1 MKAKL
6 QKKTIIL
13 ISSIIMLFF
22 LYGILVGHYN
32 FFPFEIISDIKNSII
47 PQSESS
53 IRQQIHQDFSEINNL
68 ISFENTNDILTKKE
82 MLIKYIWF
90 DDSLPSTLPVNHTT
104 NISDELSNLK
114 NLDRIDSFTVEME
127 YGMNSISYL
136 FLANNSNNKLIIY
149 HQGDDSQSSGSFD
162 NHSFLEDRKLIQY
175 FLNENYSVLIF
186 SMVGHGMNNEPI
198 VELDNLG
205 DIRLNSHEYF
215 VLLETEKFQPIKFF
229 LEPVIITLNQI
240 DIDYS
245 FDSYDMIG
253 KNEGGWST
261 IVISAL
267 DDRIKNSYAV
277 ASSFPLWMSPN
288 EKNFG
293 GYEHHLPSLY
303 QIANYLELYI
313 MSAYGNE
320 RSLTLFY
327 NEFDPCCFSGD
338 LYQKYPFADVVN
350 PKLKSL
356 DSGEFNV
363 FIDNNQTENIV
374 SDSTLEIINK
384 LLLN

>member
-1 MKAKL
+1 MMAKL

-53 IRQQIHQDFSEINNL
+53 IRKQIHQDFSEINNL

-114 NLDRIDSFTVEME
+114 NLDRIDSFTVEMD

-136 FLANNSNNKLIIY
+136 FLANNSNNKLMIY

-162 NHSFLEDRKLIQY
+162 NHSFEEDRKIIQH
-175 FLNENYSVLIF
+175 FLNANYSVLIF

-198 VELDNLG
+198 VKLDNLG
-205 DIRLNSHEYF
+205 DIRLNSHEHF
-215 VLLETEKFQPIKFF
+215 VLLETEKFKPIKFF

-288 EKNFG
+288 AKNFG
-293 GYEHHLPSLY
+293 GYEHHLPPLY

>member
-1 MKAKL
+1 MMKPK
-6 QKKTIIL
+6 IL
-13 ISSIIMLFF
+13 ISLIFIIILFF
-22 LYGILVGHYN
+22 SYGILVGHYN
-32 FFPFEIISDIKNSII
+32 FFPFDIISDVKNSII
-47 PQSESS
+47 PQSESPP
-53 IRQQIHQDFSEINNL
+53 RKQIHQDFSEIGSL
-68 ISFENTNDILTKKE
+68 ISFKNSYDILNKKE
-82 MLIKYIWF
+82 MLIEYIWSGN
-90 DDSLPSTLPVNHTT
+90 SLPSFLPINYTT
-104 NISDELSNLK
+104 NITDELSNLK
-114 NLDRIDSFTVEME
+114 NLDRIDSFTVEMD

-136 FLANNSNNKLIIY
+136 FLANNSNNKLMIY

-162 NHSFLEDRKLIQY
+162 NHSFEEDRKIIQH
-175 FLNENYSVLIF
+175 FLNANYSVLIF
-186 SMVGHGMNNEPI
+186 SMVGHGMNNEPS

-205 DIRLNSHEYF
+205 NIHLNSHEHF
-215 VLLETEKFQPIKFF
+215 VLLETEKFKPIKFF

-240 DIDYS
+240 DVDYS
-245 FDSYDMIG
+245 FDSYDMVG

-277 ASSFPLWMSPN
+277 ASSFPLWMSPI

-293 GYEHHLPSLY
+293 GYEHHLPSFY
-303 QIANYLELYI
+303 QIANYLELYM

-338 LYQKYPFADVVN
+338 LYEKYPFVDVVK

-356 DSGEFNV
+356 GNGEFNV
-363 FIDNNQTENIV
+363 LIDNNQTENII
-374 SDSTLEIINK
+374 SDSTLEMINK

>member
-53 IRQQIHQDFSEINNL
+53 IRKQIHQDFSEINNL

-114 NLDRIDSFTVEME
+114 NLDRIDSFTVEMD

-149 HQGDDSQSSGSFD
+149 HQGDDSQSSGNFD
-162 NHSFLEDRKLIQY
+162 NHSFEEDRRIIQN

-186 SMVGHGMNNEPI
+186 SMVGHGMNNEP
-198 VELDNLG
+198 ELEFDNLG
-205 DIRLNSHEYF
+205 TIRLNSHEHF

-229 LEPVIITLNQI
+229 LEPVIVTLNQI
-240 DIDYS
+240 DIE
-245 FDSYDMIG
+245 M
-253 KNEGGWST
+253 K
-261 IVISAL
+261 
-267 DDRIKNSYAV
+267 
-277 ASSFPLWMSPN
+277 
-288 EKNFG
+288 
-293 GYEHHLPSLY
+293 
-303 QIANYLELYI
+303 
-313 MSAYGNE
+313 
-320 RSLTLFY
+320 
-327 NEFDPCCFSGD
+327 
-338 LYQKYPFADVVN
+338 VV
-350 PKLKSL
+350 
-356 DSGEFNV
+356 GV
-363 FIDNNQTENIV
+363 
-374 SDSTLEIINK
+374 
-384 LLLN
+384 LLLFLHLITE

>member
-1 MKAKL
+1 MMKSK
-6 QKKTIIL
+6 IL
-13 ISSIIMLFF
+13 ISLIFVILIIFS
-22 LYGILVGHYN
+22 YGIVVGHYHI
-32 FFPFEIISDIKNSII
+32 FPFELMSDLKNSIF

-53 IRQQIHQDFSEINNL
+53 PRKQIHQDFSEIDSL
-68 ISFENTNDILTKKE
+68 ISFKNSSDILNKRE
-82 MLIKYIWF
+82 MLIEYIWSKN
-90 DDSLPSTLPVNHTT
+90 SLPSFLPINYTT
-104 NISDELSNLK
+104 NITDELSNLK
-114 NLDRIDSFTVEME
+114 NLDRIDSFTVEMD

-149 HQGDDSQSSGSFD
+149 HQGDDSQSSVNFD
-162 NHSFLEDRKLIQY
+162 NHSFEEDRKIIQH
-175 FLNENYSVLIF
+175 FLNSNYSVLIF
-186 SMVGHGMNNEPI
+186 SMVGHGMNNEPS
-198 VELDNLG
+198 VEFNNLG
-205 DIRLNSHEYF
+205 NIHLNSHEHF
-215 VLLETEKFQPIKFF
+215 VLLETEKFKPIKFF

-240 DIDYS
+240 DVDYS

-277 ASSFPLWMSPN
+277 ASSFPLWMSPI

-293 GYEHHLPSLY
+293 GYEHHLPSFY

-313 MSAYGNE
+313 MSGYGNE

-338 LYQKYPFADVVN
+338 LYEKYPFADVVK

-356 DSGEFNV
+356 GNGEFNV
-363 FIDNNQTENIV
+363 LIDKNQTENIV
-374 SDSTLEIINK
+374 SDSTLEMINK

>member
-1 MKAKL
+1 M
-6 QKKTIIL
+6 
-13 ISSIIMLFF
+13 
-22 LYGILVGHYN
+22 VGHYN
-32 FFPFEIISDIKNSII
+32 FFPFDIISDVKNSII
-47 PQSESS
+47 PQSESPP
-53 IRQQIHQDFSEINNL
+53 RKQIHQDFSEIGSL
-68 ISFENTNDILTKKE
+68 ISFKNSYDILNKKE
-82 MLIKYIWF
+82 MLIEYIWSGN
-90 DDSLPSTLPVNHTT
+90 SLPSFLPINYTT
-104 NISDELSNLK
+104 NITDELSNLK
-114 NLDRIDSFTVEME
+114 NLDRIDSFTVEMD

-136 FLANNSNNKLIIY
+136 FLANNSNNKLMIY

-162 NHSFLEDRKLIQY
+162 NHSFEEDRKIIQH
-175 FLNENYSVLIF
+175 FLNANYSVLIF

-198 VELDNLG
+198 VKLDNLG
-205 DIRLNSHEYF
+205 DIRLNSHEHF
-215 VLLETEKFQPIKFF
+215 VLLETEKFKPIKFF

-293 GYEHHLPSLY
+293 GYEHHLPPLY

>member
-1 MKAKL
+1 MMAKL

-53 IRQQIHQDFSEINNL
+53 IRKQIHQDFSEINNL

-114 NLDRIDSFTVEME
+114 NLDRIDSFTVEMD

-136 FLANNSNNKLIIY
+136 FLANNSNNKLMIY

-162 NHSFLEDRKLIQY
+162 NHSFEEDRKIIQH
-175 FLNENYSVLIF
+175 FLNANYSVLIF

-198 VELDNLG
+198 VKLDNLG
-205 DIRLNSHEYF
+205 DIRLNSHEHF
-215 VLLETEKFQPIKFF
+215 VLLETEKFKPIKFF

-293 GYEHHLPSLY
+293 GYEHHLPPLY

>member
-1 MKAKL
+1 MMKSK
-6 QKKTIIL
+6 IL
-13 ISSIIMLFF
+13 ISLIFVIVIIFS
-22 LYGILVGHYN
+22 YGIVVGHYQI
-32 FFPFEIISDIKNSII
+32 FPFEIMSDLKNSMF
-47 PQSESS
+47 PQSQSPP
-53 IRQQIHQDFSEINNL
+53 RNQIHQNFSEIGSL
-68 ISFENTNDILTKKE
+68 ISFKNSSDILNKKE
-82 MLIKYIWF
+82 MLIEYIWS
-90 DDSLPSTLPVNHTT
+90 DNSLPSFLPINHTT
-104 NISDELSNLK
+104 NITDELSNLK
-114 NLDRIDSFTVEME
+114 NLDRIDSFTVQMD

-136 FLANNSNNKLIIY
+136 FLANNSNNRLIIY
-149 HQGDDSQSSGSFD
+149 HQGDDSQSSGNFD
-162 NHSFLEDRKLIQY
+162 NHSFEEDRKIIQH
-175 FLNENYSVLIF
+175 FLNANYSVLIF
-186 SMVGHGMNNEPI
+186 SMVGHGMNNEPS

-205 DIRLNSHEYF
+205 NIHLNSHEHF
-215 VLLETEKFQPIKFF
+215 VLLETEKFKPIKFF
-229 LEPVIITLNQI
+229 IEPVIITLNQI

-245 FDSYDMIG
+245 FDSYNMVG

-277 ASSFPLWMSPN
+277 ASSFPLWMSPI

-293 GYEHHLPSLY
+293 GYEHHLPSFY

-320 RSLTLFY
+320 RSITLFY

-338 LYQKYPFADVVN
+338 LYQKYPFADVVK

-356 DSGEFNV
+356 GNGEFNV
-363 FIDNNQTENIV
+363 LIDKNQTENII
-374 SDSTLEIINK
+374 SDSTLKMINK

>member
-1 MKAKL
+1 MMKSK
-6 QKKTIIL
+6 IL
-13 ISSIIMLFF
+13 ISLIFVIVIIFS
-22 LYGILVGHYN
+22 YGIVVGHYQI
-32 FFPFEIISDIKNSII
+32 FPFEIMSDLKNSMF
-47 PQSESS
+47 PQSQSPP
-53 IRQQIHQDFSEINNL
+53 RNQIHQNFSEIGSL
-68 ISFENTNDILTKKE
+68 ISFKNSSDILNKKE
-82 MLIKYIWF
+82 MLIEYIWS
-90 DDSLPSTLPVNHTT
+90 DNSLPSFLPINHTT
-104 NISDELSNLK
+104 NITDELSNLK
-114 NLDRIDSFTVEME
+114 NLDRIDSFTVEMD

-136 FLANNSNNKLIIY
+136 FLANNSNNRLIIY
-149 HQGDDSQSSGSFD
+149 HQGDDSQSSGNFD
-162 NHSFLEDRKLIQY
+162 NHSFEEDRKIIQH
-175 FLNENYSVLIF
+175 FLNDNYSVLIF
-186 SMVGHGMNNEPI
+186 SMVGHGMNNEPS

-205 DIRLNSHEYF
+205 NIHLNSHEHF
-215 VLLETEKFQPIKFF
+215 VLLETEKFKPIKFF
-229 LEPVIITLNQI
+229 IEPVIITLNQI

-245 FDSYDMIG
+245 FDSYNMVG

-277 ASSFPLWMSPN
+277 ASSFPLWMSPI

-293 GYEHHLPSLY
+293 GYEHHLPSFY

-320 RSLTLFY
+320 RSITLFY

-338 LYQKYPFADVVN
+338 LYQKYPFADVIK

-356 DSGEFNV
+356 GNGEFNV
-363 FIDNNQTENIV
+363 LIDKNQTENII
-374 SDSTLEIINK
+374 SDSTLNMINK